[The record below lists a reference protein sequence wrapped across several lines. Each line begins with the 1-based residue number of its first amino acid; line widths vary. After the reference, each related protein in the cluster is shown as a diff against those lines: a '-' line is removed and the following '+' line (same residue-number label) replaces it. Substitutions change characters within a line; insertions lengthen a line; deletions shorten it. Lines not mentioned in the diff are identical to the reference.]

1 MNLMTISLLS
11 VQNLL
16 IIIIDSPNGDVYQKY
31 TSPTQVNVF
40 SSAQPVLKQSV
51 FTFEKSKQVKG
62 NWSGY
67 DNYLIL
73 GLSRNVQI
81 SFAFLFV
88 IFLTNLLA

>member
-16 IIIIDSPNGDVYQKY
+16 IIIIDPPNGDVYQKY

-51 FTFEKSKQVKG
+51 FTF
-62 NWSGY
+62 
-67 DNYLIL
+67 
-73 GLSRNVQI
+73 
-81 SFAFLFV
+81 
-88 IFLTNLLA
+88 